1 MKTCPRCAATVQ
13 DNVSFCPTCGT
24 SVASIPSFSPVTA
37 PRSPLPYG
45 SATQTSG
52 KAVGS
57 LVCGIISI
65 IILPFFASIP
75 AVILGHISLSEIRKS
90 AGRLGGKG
98 MAIAGLVMGYFSVAF
113 IPFILIIA
121 AIAIPN
127 LLRARMVANEA
138 SAAGTLR
145 AYDIAIESYAAR
157 CQNVG
162 FPASLR
168 DLGPGSGDCQG
179 GANLLNSTLAQE
191 GAIRNGYLFS
201 YSARTWDASGRAVS
215 YGLTAD
221 PVTENT
227 TGSRHFFIDERG
239 RIRCATGGPATADS
253 PEFQGFQ

>member
-24 SVASIPSFSPVTA
+24 GIGSLPSFSPGTA
-37 PRSPLPYG
+37 PVSSLPYG
-45 SATQTSG
+45 TAQQTSG

-57 LVCGIISI
+57 LVCGILSV
-65 IILPFFASIP
+65 IILPLFASIP

-113 IPFILIIA
+113 IPFILIIIA

-127 LLRARMVANEA
+127 LLRAKMAANEA
-138 SAAGTLR
+138 SAAATLR
-145 AYDIAIESYAAR
+145 AYDTAIETYAAR

-179 GANLLNSTLAQE
+179 GANLLNSTLAEQSVV
-191 GAIRNGYLFS
+191 RNGYLFS
-201 YSARTWDASGRAVS
+201 YSPRTWDGSGRAVS

-239 RIRCATGGPATADS
+239 AIRCATGGPATAES
-253 PEFQGFQ
+253 PELP

>member
-24 SVASIPSFSPVTA
+24 GIGSLPSFSPGTA
-37 PRSPLPYG
+37 PVSSLPYG
-45 SATQTSG
+45 TAQQTSG

-57 LVCGIISI
+57 LVCGIISV

-138 SAAGTLR
+138 SAATTLR
-145 AYDIAIESYAAR
+145 MYDAAIEAYAAR

-179 GANLLNSTLAQE
+179 GANLLNSTLAEQSVV
-191 GAIRNGYLFS
+191 RNGYLFS
-201 YSARTWDASGRAVS
+201 YSPRTWDGSGRAVS

-239 RIRCATGGPATADS
+239 AIRCATGGPATAES
-253 PEFQGFQ
+253 PELP